1 MSTAELRPRRA
12 GAPRL
17 GGEVRWSYLYLTPF
31 LVLVATFIMY
41 PIVASF
47 GYAFVHWSSLTA
59 PDRFVGFEN
68 FRIIAGDEFFWKSV
82 GHSIWYAAVLV
93 PIQLA
98 IALTLALVL
107 NRPTLRLSSMYRSL
121 FFLPAVMSPAI
132 LAIVF
137 RLLIASMQ
145 KDWLGDPGVVMW
157 VIIVIGIWQT
167 MGYNLVYFLAGL
179 QTIPAELYEAA
190 EVDGAG
196 WLARTRHITIPGLRN
211 ISVVIL
217 LMAILGSLNVF
228 DLVMVLTGGGPYFAS
243 SVVNTY
249 IYQLAFGNFYSGAGS
264 TSTVAQNV
272 GLASAGSVFWGIM
285 LLGVTLIQY
294 VALARIRGKSG
305 VGQGDPS

>member
-1 MSTAELRPRRA
+1 MSVSQIRPRRA
-12 GAPRL
+12 GGIRR
-17 GGEVRWSYLYLTPF
+17 GGDTAWSYTYLLPF
-31 LVLVATFIMY
+31 IIIIAVFIMY
-41 PIVASF
+41 PIGASF
-47 GYAFVHWSSLTA
+47 GYSFLHWSNLTE

-68 FRIIAGDEFFWKSV
+68 FVTIAQDEFFWKSV
-82 GHSIWYAAVLV
+82 RNSVWYAAVLV
-93 PIQLA
+93 PIQLS
-98 IALTLALVL
+98 IALALALVL
-107 NRPTLRLSSMYRSL
+107 NRPTLRLSSLYRSL

-137 RLLIASMQ
+137 RLLIASME
-145 KDWLGDPGVVMW
+145 KNWLGDPNVVMW

-196 WLARTRHITIPGLRN
+196 WLARTWHVAIPGLKN

-228 DLVMVLTGGGPYFAS
+228 DLVMVLTAGGPYFAS

-249 IYQLAFGNFYSGAGS
+249 IYQMAFGNFYSGAGAS
-264 TSTVAQNV
+264 SQVAQNV
-272 GLASAGSVFWGIM
+272 GLASAGSVFWGLM
-285 LLGVTLIQY
+285 LMVVTIIQY
-294 VALARIRGKSG
+294 VALARIRSKSA
-305 VGQGDPS
+305 VENREA